1 MRLRPGISLAAA
13 GSALLVAAPAF
24 AWHEEHLAG
33 DEAHI
38 RVDPR
43 GIASVEHLL
52 KWRVVHGPLKSIDV
66 AGVEVGA
73 VLDPTAAVRTEDGHA
88 FTARV
93 VRGDDSVVRVLVD
106 SPQVLARGVATFD
119 VRWQIDLVATGAIV
133 PDGASWRLS
142 WSLPAAANGF
152 DLPRVTLDL
161 PAAPEPPRSLGADLN
176 ATEAEA
182 GETDTLRRDRDRD
195 SLEIVRP
202 YAAHGETVTG
212 VIRLDPRALPQVVD
226 PRLRPVTRPRASGD
240 PRRWQGGALL
250 GALGVVGIAF
260 GLLVARKDR
269 AFAAECGPGWK
280 SARGLLPLTRALRA
294 TIAGLALAMGA
305 ALQNSGQPMTGGLLI
320 ALSVLSSALRCP
332 RIGPVARGPG
342 QWFPLRPEDAFG
354 RSGADGMLGQI
365 PWRVGLGALTLLG
378 VAWAAGRLSP
388 QGPWL
393 VVMDSA
399 PVLALLATGR
409 SSQRP
414 VVDLEGAA
422 QLLRRPF
429 ARLKATANLRV
440 VPWGRVGL
448 DGTIDELRIRVL
460 PRAPVPGLVGIEMGH
475 AWSRTPVG
483 WAPAA
488 EVMVRVLEG
497 SAAAAKIGRAIPGAR
512 QVPGRRAQERVLRL
526 APSMPTDSACRALV
540 RRAADL
546 LTDRR
551 VISDSSKQGGTERRQ
566 LFRVLAVRGETP
578 DWGPSI
584 VDATC

>member
-1 MRLRPGISLAAA
+1 MLLRSGISLAVA
-13 GSALLVAAPAF
+13 GSALLVTVQAF

-43 GIASVEHLL
+43 GMASVEHVLR
-52 KWRVVHGPLKSIDV
+52 WRVVRGPLKSIDL
-66 AGVEVGA
+66 AGVDTGA

-106 SPQVLARGVATFD
+106 SPQLLARGVATFD
-119 VRWQIDLVATGAIV
+119 VRWQVDLVATGAIA

-142 WSLPAAANGF
+142 WSLPAAGNGF

-161 PAAPEPPRSLGADLN
+161 PSAPEPPRSLGVDLN
-176 ATEAEA
+176 APEAA

-195 SLEIVRP
+195 VLEIVRP

-212 VIRLDPRALPQVVD
+212 VIRFDPRALPQVVD
-226 PRLRPVTRPRASGD
+226 SRLRPVVRAPASGD
-240 PRRWQGGALL
+240 PRRWRDGAWL
-250 GALGVVGIAF
+250 GALGVLGIAF

-269 AFAAECGPGWK
+269 AFGAVCGPEWK
-280 SARGLLPLTRALRA
+280 SARGLLPLTGALRA
-294 TIAGLALAMGA
+294 TIAGLALAMGV
-305 ALQNSGQPMTGGLLI
+305 ALQMGGQAMTGGLLI
-320 ALSVLSSALRCP
+320 ALSVLTSALRCP
-332 RIGPVARGPG
+332 HIGPVARGPG
-342 QWFPLRPEDAFG
+342 QWFPLRPEDAFR
-354 RSGADGMLGQI
+354 RSGADGLLGDI
-365 PWRVGLGALTLLG
+365 PWRVALGALTLLG

-393 VVMDSA
+393 VVMDCA
-399 PVLALLATGR
+399 PVVGLLATGR
-409 SSQRP
+409 SSQLP
-414 VVDLEGAA
+414 AVDLEGAA

-429 ARLKATANLRV
+429 SLLKATANLRV

-448 DGTIDELRIRVL
+448 DGAIDELRIRVL

-497 SAAAAKIGRAIPGAR
+497 SAAAAKIGRAIPEAR
-512 QVPGRRAQERVLRL
+512 QVPGRRAQERVLHL
-526 APSMPTDSACRALV
+526 APAIPTDAACRALV
-540 RRAADL
+540 RRAADI

-551 VISDSSKQGGTERRQ
+551 VTSDSSKQGGTERRR
-566 LFRVLAVRGETP
+566 LFPVLAVRGETP
-578 DWGPSI
+578 DWGPSS

>member
-1 MRLRPGISLAAA
+1 MRLRPGISLAVA
-13 GSALLVAAPAF
+13 GGALLVTAQAF

-43 GIASVEHLL
+43 GMASVEHLL
-52 KWRVVHGPLKSIDV
+52 RWRVVHGPLKSIDV
-66 AGVEVGA
+66 AGVDMGA
-73 VLDPTAAVRTEDGHA
+73 VLDPAAAVRTEDGRA

-93 VRGDDSVVRVLVD
+93 VRGDDSVVRVMVD
-106 SPQVLARGVATFD
+106 SPQALTRGVATFD
-119 VRWQIDLVATGAIV
+119 VRWQIDLVATGTIV

-161 PAAPEPPRSLGADLN
+161 PAGSEPPRSLGVDLN
-176 ATEAEA
+176 APEAAA

-195 SLEIVRP
+195 ILEIVRP

-212 VIRLDPRALPQVVD
+212 VIRLDPRALHQVVD
-226 PRLRPVTRPRASGD
+226 PRLRPVAPPSASGD
-240 PRRWQGGALL
+240 PRRWQEGAWL
-250 GALGVVGIAF
+250 GALVVVGTAF

-269 AFAAECGPGWK
+269 AFGAACGPAWT
-280 SARGLLPLTRALRA
+280 SARGLLPLTGALRA

-305 ALQNSGQPMTGGLLI
+305 ALQIGGQPMAGGLLI

-332 RIGPVARGPG
+332 RIGSVARGPG
-342 QWFPLRPEDAFG
+342 QWFPLRPEDAFR
-354 RSGADGMLGQI
+354 RSGADGLLGHI
-365 PWRVGLGALTLLG
+365 PWRVGLGALTFLG
-378 VAWAAGRLSP
+378 VTWAAGRLSP

-393 VVMDSA
+393 VVMDCA
-399 PVLALLATGR
+399 PVVALLATGR

-414 VVDLEGAA
+414 AVDLEGAG

-429 ARLKATANLRV
+429 SLLKATANLRV
-440 VPWGRVGL
+440 VPWGRVAL

-483 WAPAA
+483 WAPAG

-497 SAAAAKIGRAIPGAR
+497 SAAAAKIGRAMPEAR

-526 APSMPTDSACRALV
+526 APSMPTDAACRALV
-540 RRAADL
+540 GRAADI

-551 VISDSSKQGGTERRQ
+551 VTSDSFKQGGAERRR
-566 LFRVLAVRGETP
+566 LFPVLAVCGETP

>member
-1 MRLRPGISLAAA
+1 
-13 GSALLVAAPAF
+13 
-24 AWHEEHLAG
+24 
-33 DEAHI
+33 
-38 RVDPR
+38 
-43 GIASVEHLL
+43 
-52 KWRVVHGPLKSIDV
+52 
-66 AGVEVGA
+66 
-73 VLDPTAAVRTEDGHA
+73 
-88 FTARV
+88 
-93 VRGDDSVVRVLVD
+93 VLVD
-106 SPQVLARGVATFD
+106 SPQVLTRGVATFD
-119 VRWQIDLVATGAIV
+119 VRWQIDLVAIGAIV

-161 PAAPEPPRSLGADLN
+161 PAAPEPPRSLGGELN
-176 ATEAEA
+176 APEAAA

-195 SLEIVRP
+195 ILEIVRP

-226 PRLRPVTRPRASGD
+226 PRLRPAERPPAPSD
-240 PRRWQGGALL
+240 SRRWQDGAWL
-250 GALGVVGIAF
+250 GALGVLGIAF

-269 AFAAECGPGWK
+269 AFGAACGPQWK
-280 SARGLLPLTRALRA
+280 SARGLLPLAVALRA

-305 ALQNSGQPMTGGLLI
+305 ALQIGGQPLAGGLLI

-342 QWFPLRPEDAFG
+342 QWFPLRPEDAFR
-354 RSGADGMLGQI
+354 RSGADGLVGHI
-365 PWRVGLGALTLLG
+365 PWRVGLGALTILG

-393 VVMDSA
+393 VVMDCA
-399 PVLALLATGR
+399 PVVALLATGR

-414 VVDLEGAA
+414 AVDLEAA
-422 QLLRRPF
+422 GQLLRRPF
-429 ARLKATANLRV
+429 SLLKATANLRV

-460 PRAPVPGLVGIEMGH
+460 PRAPVPGLVGIELGH
-475 AWSRTPVG
+475 AWIRTPVG

-497 SAAAAKIGRAIPGAR
+497 SAAAAKIGRAIPEAR

-526 APSMPTDSACRALV
+526 APSVPTDSACRALV

-551 VISDSSKQGGTERRQ
+551 VTSDSSKQSGPERRL
-566 LFRVLAVRGETP
+566 LFPVLAARGETP